1 MMNTRSRM
9 KAQCEAQCILRTVS
23 EESLKI
29 SPIFQAQRY
38 NLRPRKGTTL
48 GIDDD
53 YASEI
58 HDYHRSR
65 ESSTAVDPGYILNPA
80 ILIDETMRQILVNY
94 LVEWHDRF
102 GLAPETLFSTVSIVD
117 RYLASEDT
125 AVTKNNLQLVGI
137 AALFIA
143 SKFEEEVPLQ
153 LSDAVY
159 ICPPQNEKEIVKM
172 ERTILKV
179 LKYEIYV
186 PNAYVFLRRYL
197 TASNATTEVANLAN
211 YILDGTLQS
220 FYLLTFLPSQLAAAA
235 VFISRKT
242 MGVTAWCPALVQHAR
257 YKDKEVLP
265 VARAVIAVKT
275 YCSAGLYAVNKKY
288 AITKYGRVSQTITL
302 CSDF

>member
-1 MMNTRSRM
+1 M
-9 KAQCEAQCILRTVS
+9 KAQCEAQCILGNIS

-29 SPIFQAQRY
+29 TPTIKAQRY
-38 NLRPRKGTTL
+38 NLRPRKCAAL

-58 HDYHRSR
+58 HNYHRSR
-65 ESSTAVDPGYILNPA
+65 ELSTAVNPAYILNPT
-80 ILIDETMRQILVNY
+80 ILIDEIMRQILVDY
-94 LVEWHDRF
+94 IVVWHEKF
-102 GLAPETLFSTVSIVD
+102 GLAPETLFITVSIVD

-159 ICPPQNEKEIVKM
+159 ICPPHAEKDIVQM
-172 ERTILKV
+172 EGGILKV

-186 PNAYVFLRRYL
+186 PNAHVFLRRYL
-197 TASNATTEVANLAN
+197 TASNATTEVTNLAN

-220 FYLLTFLPSQLAAAA
+220 FYLLNFLPSQLAAAA

-242 MGVTAWCPALVQHAR
+242 MGVTAWCPALVQHSR

-265 VARAVIAVKT
+265 VARAVLAVKT

-288 AITKYGRVSQTITL
+288 ATSKYGRVSQTITL